1 MPKGKLLK
9 IIEEYLAVLKNNGF
23 EISDA
28 YLFGS
33 YAKNKAN
40 SDSDIDIAV
49 ILKNIDDY
57 FDTQLEMMKLRRNV
71 NLYIE
76 PHPISKKDFRNHI
89 LFDEIKNY
97 GLKVL

>member
-57 FDTQLEMMKLRRNV
+57 FDTQVEMMK
-71 NLYIE
+71 
-76 PHPISKKDFRNHI
+76 
-89 LFDEIKNY
+89 
-97 GLKVL
+97 

>member
-57 FDTQLEMMKLRRNV
+57 FE
-71 NLYIE
+71 
-76 PHPISKKDFRNHI
+76 
-89 LFDEIKNY
+89 
-97 GLKVL
+97 